1 MSKDSNTQHRTTRQH
16 LPTKIIVERHY
27 VGTEKMETVF
37 KRIAEEQVIKKVKV
51 TVHSATSNA
60 CTETAK
66 QRFRAG
72 CPRVCH
78 AKNA

>member
-1 MSKDSNTQHRTTRQH
+1 LQPE
-16 LPTKIIVERHY
+16 L
-27 VGTEKMETVF
+27 
-37 KRIAEEQVIKKVKV
+37 V

-72 CPRVCH
+72 CQSDYSNRFGLITQKRVKTPRGGVGVKSNRNCAIVQTRH
-78 AKNA
+78 WTATELL